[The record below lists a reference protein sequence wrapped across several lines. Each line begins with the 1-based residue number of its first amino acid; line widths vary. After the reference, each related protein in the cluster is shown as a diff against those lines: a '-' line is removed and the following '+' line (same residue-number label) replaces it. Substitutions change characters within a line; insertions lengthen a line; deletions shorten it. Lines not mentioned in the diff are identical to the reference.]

1 MTAQT
6 IEKEILG
13 GNDGTARDATPYRN
27 RQAIVIVA
35 FLCVW

>member
-13 GNDGTARDATPYRN
+13 GVRWDDTRN